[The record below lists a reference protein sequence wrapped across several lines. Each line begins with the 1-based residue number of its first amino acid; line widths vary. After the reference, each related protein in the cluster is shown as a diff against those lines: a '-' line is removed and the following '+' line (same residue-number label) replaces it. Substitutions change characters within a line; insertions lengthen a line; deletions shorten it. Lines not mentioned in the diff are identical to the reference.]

1 VVTLSR
7 RCVAN
12 PSILDHRSIYQ
23 DRRGTALVIER
34 LASGK
39 RINAAKDDAARR
51 AIAGHLEKQ
60 VKGVTQSVTDLSDTT
75 IVLQVARHPLKPRY
89 TVYLR
94 ELAAQAANGSYS
106 DGGR

>member
-1 VVTLSR
+1 MVMET
-7 RCVAN
+7 
-12 PSILDHRSIYQ
+12 
-23 DRRGTALVIER
+23 

-39 RINAAKDDAARR
+39 RTNAAKDDAAGR
-51 AIAGHLEKQ
+51 AIASHLEKQ
-60 VKGVTQSVTDLSDTT
+60 IKGVTQSITDLSDAT

-94 ELAAQAANGSYS
+94 ELAVQAANGSYS